1 MANARSVFL
10 AVIKGDASQAV
21 TEFNKLGQTV
31 EKSTGKST
39 SAIGKFKTLG
49 SAALSE
55 LGVNATTMAATAGA
69 AFARFAYQAA
79 NEFADLARAA
89 DNLSKATGLT
99 IEQSSQWIEV
109 AGDLGV
115 ESESLQGAIGRLNKN
130 LDTGKF
136 EKYGIATR
144 DAAGQLLSSQEIFL
158 NVLDAMN
165 RTPDAGTRAKMGT
178 ELMGKGWQS
187 LAPILGKSRIEYQ
200 RLLDSVTEGQ
210 TVTDEEVRKSEEWRA
225 SLQDLSDAMTDLKYE
240 IADSTQ
246 NGSSMIS
253 VVADLIGRVTDLRRN
268 IDSIDLGPFDNILGY
283 YLDPLGTLI
292 DAGREVGD
300 FFSWVF
306 GTEIPEATTSTSDAF
321 AVLASSYIVG
331 GINVLGDE
339 VYTLGRNAGVASDN
353 VLDLKSYFVELLRA
367 IDEEKGLLDIQDS
380 FDEVRQKAVDAF
392 TAAVEGAEDADEKA
406 RDYRI
411 SVLNLRDEI
420 ITYGDA
426 LGDVP
431 PEVISEIDA
440 LIDEGKLDEAEARLN
455 ALARF
460 REATIGVRT
469 LIGGRMDDGGVTDFL
484 FGGYPGR
491 ANGGPV
497 SGGTPYMVGERGP
510 ELFVPGSS
518 GSIVPNHALGGGGVT
533 LNVTVTNPV
542 ASGEQLAN
550 ELAAYTRRNGSRWLV
565 PT

>member
-31 EKSTGKST
+31 EKSTGKSAT
-39 SAIGKFKTLG
+39 AIDKFKSLG
-49 SAALSE
+49 KSAFNELSANVGTMAVTASAAI
-55 LGVNATTMAATAGA
+55 
-69 AFARFAYQAA
+69 ARFSYQAA

-109 AGDLGV
+109 SGDLGV
-115 ESESLQGAIGRLNKN
+115 EAESLQGAIGRLNKN

-144 DAAGQLLSSQEIFL
+144 DAAGNMLSSQEIFL

-165 RTPDAGTRAKMGT
+165 RTPDAGKRAKMGA

-187 LAPILGKSRIEYQ
+187 LAPLLGKSRYEYEQ
-200 RLLDSVTEGQ
+200 LLASVSEGQ
-210 TVTDEEVRKSEEWRA
+210 TVTAEEVRKSEEWRA
-225 SLQDLSDAMTDLKYE
+225 ALQDLSDAMADVKYE
-240 IADSTQ
+240 IADSAQ
-246 NGSSMIS
+246 NGSSLIG
-253 VVADLIGRVTDLRRN
+253 VVADLIGGLTNLRRN
-268 IDSIDLGPFDNILGY
+268 INDIELGPFDDMARY
-283 YLDPLGTLI
+283 YLDPLGAVI
-292 DAGREVGD
+292 DAGREIGGVFRWAFGD
-300 FFSWVF
+300 D
-306 GTEIPEATTSTSDAF
+306 TQEATETTAG
-321 AVLASSYIVG
+321 ALKEMASSYIVG

-339 VYTLGRNAGVASDN
+339 IYRVADGAGIASDN

-367 IDEEKGLLDIQDS
+367 IDEERGLLKLQDS
-380 FDEVRQKAVDAF
+380 FDDVRQKAVDAF
-392 TAAVEGAEDADEKA
+392 TAAVEGSADADEKL
-406 RDYRI
+406 RDYRL
-411 SVLNLRDEI
+411 SVLDLRDEV

-426 LGDVP
+426 LGDIP
-431 PEVISEIDA
+431 PEVVSEIQT
-440 LIDEGKLDEAEARLN
+440 LIDQSKYDEAEALLN
-455 ALARF
+455 ELARF

-469 LIGGRMDDGGVTDFL
+469 LIGGRMNDGGVSDFL
-484 FGGYPGR
+484 FGGFR
-491 ANGGPV
+491 ADGGSV
-497 SGGTPYMVGERGP
+497 SGGMPYVVGERGP

-518 GSIVPNHALGGGGVT
+518 GSVVPNHALGGNVT

-565 PT
+565 SA